1 MNDKEVSTISLVAHE
16 NSNNRLYKV
25 IRYIKTIQ
33 EYNNFMDSKKLS
45 NEQRQ
50 IADMVFVNGYD
61 YRYIGDKLGYSELTI
76 KSKVSKILEKI

>member
-1 MNDKEVSTISLVAHE
+1 MNSERKAKKHALLI
-16 NSNNRLYKV
+16 
-25 IRYIKTIQ
+25 IKTIE

-61 YRYIGDKLGYSELTI
+61 YRYIGDKLGYSERTI
-76 KSKVSKILEKI
+76 KSKVSKNLEKI

>member
-1 MNDKEVSTISLVAHE
+1 MNSERKANKHALL
-16 NSNNRLYKV
+16 N
-25 IRYIKTIQ
+25 IKTIE

-61 YRYIGDKLGYSELTI
+61 YRYIGDKLGYSERTI
-76 KSKVSKILEKI
+76 KSKVSKNLEKI

>member
-1 MNDKEVSTISLVAHE
+1 MNSERKAKKHALLNISNIE
-16 NSNNRLYKV
+16 
-25 IRYIKTIQ
+25 

-61 YRYIGDKLGYSELTI
+61 YRYIGDKLGYSERTI

>member
-1 MNDKEVSTISLVAHE
+1 MNSERKAKKHTLL
-16 NSNNRLYKV
+16 N
-25 IRYIKTIQ
+25 IKNIE
-33 EYNNFMDSKKLS
+33 EYNNFMDSKKLT

-61 YRYIGDKLGYSELTI
+61 YRYIGDKLGYSERTI

>member
-1 MNDKEVSTISLVAHE
+1 MNSERKAKKHALL
-16 NSNNRLYKV
+16 N
-25 IRYIKTIQ
+25 IKNIE

-61 YRYIGDKLGYSELTI
+61 YRYIGDKLGYSERTI